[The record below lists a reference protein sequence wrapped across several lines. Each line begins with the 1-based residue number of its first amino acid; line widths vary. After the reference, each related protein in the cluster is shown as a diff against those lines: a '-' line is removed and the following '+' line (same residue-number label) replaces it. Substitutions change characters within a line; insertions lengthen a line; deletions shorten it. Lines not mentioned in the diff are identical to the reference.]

1 MKVAVFFAAICI
13 FALVMPQAYAEE
25 EEETAVREVRA
36 GKAPV
41 MCAAKCQYDSCKKIC
56 MHCAI
61 CYCSN
66 HVYAPVMCAAKCQY
80 DSCKKICMHCAI
92 CYCSNHVYG
101 QCKCCD

>member
-56 MHCAI
+56 MHCA
-61 CYCSN
+61 
-66 HVYAPVMCAAKCQY
+66 V
-80 DSCKKICMHCAI
+80 